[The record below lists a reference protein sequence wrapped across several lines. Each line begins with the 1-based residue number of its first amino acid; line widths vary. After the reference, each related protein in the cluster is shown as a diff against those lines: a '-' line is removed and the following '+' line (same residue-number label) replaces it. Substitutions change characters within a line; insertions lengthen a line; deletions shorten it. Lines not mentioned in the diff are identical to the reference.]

1 MKIAYIHGF
10 QSSSKAKK
18 ATILNT
24 VISKDFKDI
33 SFIAP
38 DFPDNFQK
46 ALSSLE
52 DFVEKSLKEDEL
64 CLVGSSLG
72 GFLSILLSMKYNLK
86 VALVNPCLY
95 ASKFCL
101 DNKIIG
107 VELENF
113 DTHNKFLVTQDDI
126 EFIKTKEAT
135 LKDFDQSKAIV
146 FLQTGDEVLDYTYSQ
161 NFFKGCEVL
170 VREGGCHGYDG
181 FEKEV
186 PTIIDFFKKA

>member
-86 VALVNPCLY
+86 VALVNSCLY
-95 ASKFCL
+95 AYSL
-101 DNKIIG
+101 
-107 VELENF
+107 
-113 DTHNKFLVTQDDI
+113 
-126 EFIKTKEAT
+126 
-135 LKDFDQSKAIV
+135 QS
-146 FLQTGDEVLDYTYSQ
+146 FYQSY
-161 NFFKGCEVL
+161 
-170 VREGGCHGYDG
+170 REYQ
-181 FEKEV
+181 
-186 PTIIDFFKKA
+186 